1 MQSTACC
8 GLESSRVTKSGH
20 STPTGQQCWQ
30 QPLRFTTEKRP
41 VQRSPAHGS
50 ASPAGS
56 DVYESTGSPD
66 VRTAAKR
73 GSGVSADRQGRAG
86 LRLCPTDG
94 CELAHGKQPFPLSTH
109 RTPRPRQGRFRH
121 PSTHLSR
128 QPAGQES
135 KRARPPPPH
144 GCLGTALGSASQRA
158 WQRTGPAGPAASPRG
173 STLCVA
179 ATSEG
184 FKVARPQ
191 LRDSEGL
198 QVWASD
204 GKDSPGGS
212 GQTWALTP
220 GQSEEVTEI
229 VSGECV
235 QWGCWRGSVG

>member
-50 ASPAGS
+50 ACPAGS

-158 WQRTGPAGPAASPRG
+158 WQHTGPAGPAASPRG
-173 STLCVA
+173 STCVWRPPQRDLRWHGLNSG
-179 ATSEG
+179 TP
-184 FKVARPQ
+184 KVSRC
-191 LRDSEGL
+191 GL
-198 QVWASD
+198 QTGKTHPGALVRPGPSPQAS
-204 GKDSPGGS
+204 
-212 GQTWALTP
+212 L
-220 GQSEEVTEI
+220 
-229 VSGECV
+229 
-235 QWGCWRGSVG
+235 RR